1 MFGAQQIPAYKT
13 IMKTPRRLPPHSK
26 SNIRLLRVIS
36 WGAAIIGAAFV
47 AVFVVANINDVDIE
61 GNALVLAVI
70 PLVLLLLF
78 CWWFIDVAPIASRW
92 LVAPV
97 AILASLGCL
106 VSAWFFRFWVDQLQ
120 LAVMFIYSVVVAREA
135 WRQIQALKADQGQLE
150 AP

>member
-13 IMKTPRRLPPHSK
+13 IMKTPRPLPPHSK

-36 WGAAIIGAAFV
+36 FGAVIIGAAFLV
-47 AVFVVANINDVDIE
+47 AFIVASINKFEVA
-61 GNALVLAVI
+61 GNPFVLAVI

-78 CWWFIDVAPIASRW
+78 CWWFIDVAPIGSRW
-92 LVAPV
+92 LVASV
-97 AILASLGCL
+97 AFLASAGCL
-106 VSAWFFRFWVDQLQ
+106 ASAWFFRFWVDQMQ